1 MAKIISITRTTKGLT
16 LPEEYTVGQIPA
28 IIPGQGD
35 GPAVKEINFYET
47 GAMKGLY
54 RGRCFVVTFEEATV
68 KRIIPAEDVA
78 DIAAETAKDKPA
90 EENIPALPE
99 EE

>member
-1 MAKIISITRTTKGLT
+1 
-16 LPEEYTVGQIPA
+16 
-28 IIPGQGD
+28 
-35 GPAVKEINFYET
+35 
-47 GAMKGLY
+47 MKGLY